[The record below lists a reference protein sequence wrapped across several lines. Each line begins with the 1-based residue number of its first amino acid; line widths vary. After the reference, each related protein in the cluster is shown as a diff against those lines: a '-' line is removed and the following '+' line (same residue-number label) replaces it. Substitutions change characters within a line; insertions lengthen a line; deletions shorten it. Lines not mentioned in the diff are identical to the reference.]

1 MKWNIVTDSSCDMFG
16 LDKDYENIVFSSVPF
31 TISVG
36 DENFIDDQ
44 NLDVDGMIDSIEA
57 CAQAS
62 HTACPSPHAWLEK
75 FEQEGNV
82 IAITISSKLSGSYN
96 SACAAKDMVLE
107 NQPDK
112 KIAVIDAR
120 STGPEMVL
128 LVKKICEII
137 ESGADFD
144 TVVSK
149 AELYSNHTHIVFA
162 LSSFN
167 NLVKNGRM
175 SKIVGFVANKLGFW
189 GIGIGS
195 KQGTIEIKQKIRG
208 SKKALDA
215 IIDDI
220 KERGYNCGKVV
231 ISHCRNAEF
240 AESVKSA
247 IQSVWDKAEVK
258 IVHARG
264 LCSYYAEK
272 GGILLGCECA
282 KTTDKV
288 YPVA

>member
-1 MKWNIVTDSSCDMFG
+1 MKWNIITDSSCDMFG
-16 LDKDYENIVFSSVPF
+16 FEKEHENIVFSSVPF

-36 DENFIDDQ
+36 DENFVDDR
-44 NLDVDGMIDSIEA
+44 NLDVDGMIDSMDA
-57 CAQAS
+57 CAEAS
-62 HTACPSPHAWLEK
+62 HTACPSPHAWQEK

-107 NQPDK
+107 EQPDK
-112 KIAVIDAR
+112 KIAVIDSR

-128 LVKKICEII
+128 LVKKICELI
-137 ESGADFD
+137 ESGADFE
-144 TVVSK
+144 TVVEK
-149 AELYSNHTHIVFA
+149 AELYSRHTHVVFA

-195 KQGTIEIKQKIRG
+195 EQGTIEIKQKIRG

-215 IIDDI
+215 IIEDM
-220 KERGYNCGKVV
+220 KERGLVLIIKELHET
-231 ISHCRNAEF
+231 IDRLT
-240 AESVKSA
+240 
-247 IQSVWDKAEVK
+247 AEVAK
-258 IVHARG
+258 VLQMPDVQSRLRG
-264 LCSYYAEK
+264 L
-272 GGILLGCECA
+272 GGEPGAISRDRFAAMNRAGLSA
-282 KTTDKV
+282 DT
-288 YPVA
+288 